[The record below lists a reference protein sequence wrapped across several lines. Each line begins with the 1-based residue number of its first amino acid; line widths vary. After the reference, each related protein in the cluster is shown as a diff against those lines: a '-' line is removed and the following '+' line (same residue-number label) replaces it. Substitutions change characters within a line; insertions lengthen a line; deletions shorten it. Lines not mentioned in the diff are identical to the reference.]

1 MYGMMDALYWQ
12 DIHSKGGMITM
23 KLYQNNETK
32 ELVVIREQTE
42 NSVKVK
48 HLHAPVWETLTL
60 EQFNEQYHVVEEED
74 DME

>member
-1 MYGMMDALYWQ
+1 MFHTVSISTRKEGL
-12 DIHSKGGMITM
+12 ITM
-23 KLYQNNETK
+23 NLYQNNETK

-42 NSVKVK
+42 DSVKVK

>member
-1 MYGMMDALYWQ
+1 MGRWMFHTES
-12 DIHSKGGMITM
+12 ISTRKEGMITM

-42 NSVKVK
+42 DSVKVK

-74 DME
+74 DIE

>member
-1 MYGMMDALYWQ
+1 
-12 DIHSKGGMITM
+12 M

-42 NSVKVK
+42 DIVKVK
-48 HLHAPVWETLTL
+48 HLHSPVWETIPWILF
-60 EQFNEQYHVVEEED
+60 ESQYHEVEGED

>member
-1 MYGMMDALYWQ
+1 
-12 DIHSKGGMITM
+12 M

-32 ELVVIREQTE
+32 ELVVIREQYE
-42 NSVKVK
+42 DGSVKVK